1 MPEAATRTQP
11 NSLER
16 LRAAARSLFVE
27 NGYHNT
33 RPQDIVRE
41 AGVAIGTF
49 YLHFKDKREAFL
61 DFAEQAQ
68 NELLALYLERLTGV
82 SDRRE
87 RWRIIF
93 NTVID
98 FSVQHPGLLH
108 AAFFDPVF
116 IAPDDP
122 AAWRLYDRL
131 GQLIHLAVGDEAAA
145 ERLGQQYD
153 LELISHA
160 LTGMFRHALIFGAR
174 KGINRDKLINEL
186 STFIDRALELES
198 DNPDDLR
205 EE

>member
-1 MPEAATRTQP
+1 MPEAAPRTQS
-11 NSLER
+11 NSLDR
-16 LRAAARSLFVE
+16 LREAARSLFVR
-27 NGYHNT
+27 NGYHYT

-41 AGVAIGTF
+41 AGVANGTF

-68 NELLALYLERLTGV
+68 NELLALYLERLAGV
-82 SDRRE
+82 SDRRQ

-98 FSVQHPGLLH
+98 FSIQHPGLLH
-108 AAFFDPVF
+108 AAFFDPLF

-122 AAWRLYDRL
+122 EAWRLYDRL
-131 GQLIHLAVGDEAAA
+131 GQLIRLAVGDEAAA

-160 LTGMFRHALIFGAR
+160 LTGMFRNALIFGAR
-174 KGINRDKLINEL
+174 KGIDRDKLIDEL
-186 STFIDRALELES
+186 
-198 DNPDDLR
+198 
-205 EE
+205 